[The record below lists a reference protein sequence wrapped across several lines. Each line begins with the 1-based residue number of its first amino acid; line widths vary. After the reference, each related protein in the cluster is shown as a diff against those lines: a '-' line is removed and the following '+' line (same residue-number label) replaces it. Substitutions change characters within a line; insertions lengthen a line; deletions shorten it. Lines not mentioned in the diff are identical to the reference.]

1 MYFEREKKESDRCF
15 SRIFESETFLTFLL
29 RCDRGKRAD
38 RGKFC
43 ALLSFALFGGVKAHS
58 SSSRL
63 LLFLL
68 LCVCACVFCSVKL
81 FSHRVFFSPKDKK
94 KLARLTLIIRRRM
107 GKELSSALKRKMEK
121 EKEEAEKKAAAFAE
135 LEEDYCYLENAVT
148 NGQLDELKYLV
159 EEAKV
164 SLHGDFIASARILAY
179 ARYYEI
185 TDCLNYLR
193 EKGCPEPTDEE
204 YAEFVEDMRP
214 KKAIKSVPAPPK
226 SRAPKKV
233 PVKKAPA
240 KKKAVPKALAAKKA
254 ALKKYASGKLQH
266 ALQKVDLEDH

>member
-1 MYFEREKKESDRCF
+1 MYLEREKKESERDAFRVF
-15 SRIFESETFLTFLL
+15 SRKDTFLTFLL

-38 RGKFC
+38 HGKFF

-204 YAEFVEDMRP
+204 YAAFVEDMRP
-214 KKAIKSVPAPPK
+214 KKAI
-226 SRAPKKV
+226 KKV

>member
-1 MYFEREKKESDRCF
+1 M
-15 SRIFESETFLTFLL
+15 
-29 RCDRGKRAD
+29 
-38 RGKFC
+38 
-43 ALLSFALFGGVKAHS
+43 V
-58 SSSRL
+58 
-63 LLFLL
+63 
-68 LCVCACVFCSVKL
+68 
-81 FSHRVFFSPKDKK
+81 
-94 KLARLTLIIRRRM
+94 
-107 GKELSSALKRKMEK
+107 LSSAQKRKLER
-121 EKEEAEKKAAAFAE
+121 EKEEAEKKFAE
-135 LEEDYCYLENAVT
+135 LEENYCYLENAVT
-148 NGQLDELKYLV
+148 NGALAELKYLV

-214 KKAIKSVPAPPK
+214 KKAIKSVPAPKKKVPK
-226 SRAPKKV
+226 KRAPKKV